1 MLLNYS
7 GSSSESSGSLAR
19 RRTEAQRESAYSS
32 CDADLLS
39 QSDGSDEEIYVF
51 EDASSVE
58 GHCSSVEDP
67 VFQPY
72 KSARPSLLS
81 THSQSSLDDDP
92 VFQPYESASAWP
104 SSPRVVQK
112 SSHASLYDDADEG
125 KPSTRSQRQSFTE
138 EEEERKSLQELQE
151 KLAKHKRRRSRRRK
165 PSTSSHQNCDYDQDR
180 SNERFRLD
188 NSVQEDF
195 SDDAEERITS
205 TRSQAQDVM
214 EEESKFPQEGQE
226 KQAKHS
232 QPDWNA
238 TPSIRVHKSSHARL
252 SHHSKRAKS
261 STRRHRRVVTEEET
275 SRSSQEEQEEPA
287 KQLYPDVSASSS
299 IRLHKS
305 SHARSSHHAKERSS
319 STRRHRRE
327 VMEEET
333 TKSSQEGQEEPAK
346 QLYPDVSASSSI
358 RLHKSSH
365 ARLSHYAKERSS
377 STRRHRREVME
388 EETTKSS
395 QEGQEEPA
403 KQLYPD
409 VSASSSIRL
418 HKSSHARSSHHAK
431 ERKSSTR
438 SQTSKSSQEE
448 QEEEAKQLYPDVSA
462 SSSIRLHK
470 SSHARSSHHAK
481 ERKSSTRSQTS
492 KSSQEGQEEPAKQLY
507 SDVSASSSIRRHKS
521 SHARSSHHAKER
533 KSSIRSQ
540 QRGVMEEDTSK
551 SSQEGQEKQA
561 KQLYPDVSASTS
573 SHTSLEDDSSF
584 DDPLFQPYE
593 SVSSSIHINKSSHVH
608 SSHHANKEGSSH
620 HAKKEKAST
629 RSHRRDVTEEE
640 TSKSSQ
646 KGQEKQA
653 KHWYPDWKAT
663 PSIRRHKSSH
673 ARSSHHAKEGKPST
687 RSQRR
692 EVMDEERKFL
702 QEAQEKQTKQWHPDW
717 SVSSS
722 IRVAI
727 EEERSKLLQE
737 KQEKQAKQFSPDIG
751 ATPSIRLHKSSHARS
766 SHHAKERKPSMRS
779 QRRYD
784 LEEET
789 SKSSQEGQEKQA
801 KHSQPD
807 VSAMPS
813 IRLSKSSHARTSH
826 HAKKRKPSTRIQQR
840 YALEKESMYLRDAQE
855 NEAKYLYPD
864 DCDAPSIRD
873 VMEEERIKFLFLQEG
888 QEGQTKGLHP
898 DWSATPSIRIHKS
911 SHARLSH
918 HSKRAKSSTRSQRRD
933 ATKEE
938 TSKSSQQGQE
948 KQATHSQ
955 PDWSATPSIR
965 RHKSL
970 HARSSYH
977 AKKGKP
983 STRSQRRDVMDEER
997 KFLQEAQ
1004 ENDTKHWHLDW
1015 SASPSIRVAIEE
1027 ERSKLL
1033 QEKQEKQAKQLS
1045 PDVSASPS
1053 IRLHKSSHARSSH
1066 HAKEGKPSTRSQRRE
1081 VTEEESTLCQEGH
1094 ENLKKD
1100 TRDTSS
1106 DSWGVFNSHQ
1116 NHDRDRYRSNGSIRR
1131 RNSASADLCHYAE
1144 EMTTS
1149 TRDADERRTSLP
1161 SQRQTVMEKETPS
1174 DRRPS
1179 CSSHRSHD
1187 RDSYRSNGS
1196 VRRRNSAS
1204 ADLYHDAEEMKTS
1217 TRSQRRDGEK

>member
-205 TRSQAQDVM
+205 TRSQPRDVM
-214 EEESKFPQEGQE
+214 EEESKFPQEEGQE

-232 QPDWNA
+232 QPDWNV

-346 QLYPDVSASSSI
+346 QLY
-358 RLHKSSH
+358 
-365 ARLSHYAKERSS
+365 
-377 STRRHRREVME
+377 
-388 EETTKSS
+388 
-395 QEGQEEPA
+395 
-403 KQLYPD
+403 
-409 VSASSSIRL
+409 
-418 HKSSHARSSHHAK
+418 
-431 ERKSSTR
+431 
-438 SQTSKSSQEE
+438 
-448 QEEEAKQLYPDVSA
+448 
-462 SSSIRLHK
+462 
-470 SSHARSSHHAK
+470 
-481 ERKSSTRSQTS
+481 
-492 KSSQEGQEEPAKQLY
+492 

-551 SSQEGQEKQA
+551 SSQEGQEEQA

-873 VMEEERIKFLFLQEG
+873 VMEEERIKFIFLQEG

-955 PDWSATPSIR
+955 PDWNATPSIR
-965 RHKSL
+965 
-970 HARSSYH
+970 
-977 AKKGKP
+977 
-983 STRSQRRDVMDEER
+983 V
-997 KFLQEAQ
+997 
-1004 ENDTKHWHLDW
+1004 
-1015 SASPSIRVAIEE
+1015 
-1027 ERSKLL
+1027 
-1033 QEKQEKQAKQLS
+1033 
-1045 PDVSASPS
+1045 
-1053 IRLHKSSHARSSH
+1053 HKSSHARLSH
-1066 HAKEGKPSTRSQRRE
+1066 HSKRAKSSTRRQRRV
-1081 VTEEESTLCQEGH
+1081 VTEEETSKSSQEG
-1094 ENLKKD
+1094 
-1100 TRDTSS
+1100 
-1106 DSWGVFNSHQ
+1106 Q
-1116 NHDRDRYRSNGSIRR
+1116 
-1131 RNSASADLCHYAE
+1131 E
-1144 EMTTS
+1144 EQ
-1149 TRDADERRTSLP
+1149 AK
-1161 SQRQTVMEKETPS
+1161 Q
-1174 DRRPS
+1174 
-1179 CSSHRSHD
+1179 
-1187 RDSYRSNGS
+1187 
-1196 VRRRNSAS
+1196 
-1204 ADLYHDAEEMKTS
+1204 LYHLYLPILSSTS
-1217 TRSQRRDGEK
+1217 RSR

>member
-275 SRSSQEEQEEPA
+275 S
-287 KQLYPDVSASSS
+287 
-299 IRLHKS
+299 
-305 SHARSSHHAKERSS
+305 
-319 STRRHRRE
+319 
-327 VMEEET
+327 
-333 TKSSQEGQEEPAK
+333 
-346 QLYPDVSASSSI
+346 
-358 RLHKSSH
+358 
-365 ARLSHYAKERSS
+365 
-377 STRRHRREVME
+377 
-388 EETTKSS
+388 
-395 QEGQEEPA
+395 
-403 KQLYPD
+403 
-409 VSASSSIRL
+409 
-418 HKSSHARSSHHAK
+418 
-431 ERKSSTR
+431 
-438 SQTSKSSQEE
+438 
-448 QEEEAKQLYPDVSA
+448 
-462 SSSIRLHK
+462 
-470 SSHARSSHHAK
+470 
-481 ERKSSTRSQTS
+481 
-492 KSSQEGQEEPAKQLY
+492 
-507 SDVSASSSIRRHKS
+507 
-521 SHARSSHHAKER
+521 
-533 KSSIRSQ
+533 
-540 QRGVMEEDTSK
+540 
-551 SSQEGQEKQA
+551 
-561 KQLYPDVSASTS
+561 
-573 SHTSLEDDSSF
+573 
-584 DDPLFQPYE
+584 
-593 SVSSSIHINKSSHVH
+593 
-608 SSHHANKEGSSH
+608 
-620 HAKKEKAST
+620 
-629 RSHRRDVTEEE
+629 
-640 TSKSSQ
+640 
-646 KGQEKQA
+646 
-653 KHWYPDWKAT
+653 
-663 PSIRRHKSSH
+663 
-673 ARSSHHAKEGKPST
+673 
-687 RSQRR
+687 
-692 EVMDEERKFL
+692 
-702 QEAQEKQTKQWHPDW
+702 
-717 SVSSS
+717 
-722 IRVAI
+722 
-727 EEERSKLLQE
+727 
-737 KQEKQAKQFSPDIG
+737 
-751 ATPSIRLHKSSHARS
+751 
-766 SHHAKERKPSMRS
+766 
-779 QRRYD
+779 
-784 LEEET
+784 
-789 SKSSQEGQEKQA
+789 
-801 KHSQPD
+801 
-807 VSAMPS
+807 
-813 IRLSKSSHARTSH
+813 
-826 HAKKRKPSTRIQQR
+826 
-840 YALEKESMYLRDAQE
+840 
-855 NEAKYLYPD
+855 
-864 DCDAPSIRD
+864 
-873 VMEEERIKFLFLQEG
+873 
-888 QEGQTKGLHP
+888 
-898 DWSATPSIRIHKS
+898 
-911 SHARLSH
+911 
-918 HSKRAKSSTRSQRRD
+918 
-933 ATKEE
+933 
-938 TSKSSQQGQE
+938 KSSQQGQE

-1094 ENLKKD
+1094 ENFKKD